1 MYSMT
6 VFNAVQCERGA
17 ENHQI
22 EGVPNDRV
30 GVICEHCKIVSQLLH
45 QNFRVCSWNVSTIR
59 SSSNEAVER
68 IFMRK
73 VDICGLK
80 EVRWRVA

>member
-1 MYSMT
+1 MYGMT

-30 GVICEHCKIVSQLLH
+30 GVISEHCENFSQLLH
-45 QNFRVCSWNVSTIR
+45 QKFRVCSWNVSTIR
-59 SSSNEAVER
+59 KVKD
-68 IFMRK
+68 MRK
-73 VDICGLK
+73 VDICDLK

>member
-1 MYSMT
+1 MYGMT
-6 VFNAVQCERGA
+6 VFNAVQCERGT

-30 GVICEHCKIVSQLLH
+30 GVICEHCENVSQLLH
-45 QNFRVCSWNVSTIR
+45 QKFRVCSWNVSTIR
-59 SSSNEAVER
+59 KVKD
-68 IFMRK
+68 MRK

-80 EVRWRVA
+80 AVRWRVA